1 MAATT
6 SLTTPK
12 LQELLSTITIRDN
25 LVNDILTWVL
35 SGHSV
40 IPSPNRACFKIF
52 HGFFFQFLWLLR
64 SCLLCSLGDDGGDV
78 SSVEIVFSGDEREE
92 AEEAEEAWVQTVL
105 DKPGVILGQPVGL
118 PGQLATSSAGLPE
131 V

>member
-52 HGFFFQFLWLLR
+52 HGFFFQVHIAHEGFCHQIIHFRKL
-64 SCLLCSLGDDGGDV
+64 V
-78 SSVEIVFSGDEREE
+78 
-92 AEEAEEAWVQTVL
+92 
-105 DKPGVILGQPVGL
+105 K
-118 PGQLATSSAGLPE
+118 ATSQIT
-131 V
+131 